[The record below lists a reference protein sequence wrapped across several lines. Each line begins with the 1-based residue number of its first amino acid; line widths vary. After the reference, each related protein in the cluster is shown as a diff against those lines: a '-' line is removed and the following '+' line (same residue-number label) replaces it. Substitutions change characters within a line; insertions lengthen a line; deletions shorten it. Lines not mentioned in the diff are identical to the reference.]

1 MTTLFIWLGAVMGFF
16 IIAYLGVEVYTR
28 WHSINQELCRLREDV
43 RDLQSYVRQMI
54 REIEKRAYTNYD
66 RIYKELANLQ
76 ENLERL
82 QRKER
87 KL

>member
-16 IIAYLGVEVYTR
+16 IIAYLGVEVYIR
-28 WHSINQELCRLREDV
+28 WYSMNQELCRLREDV
-43 RDLQSYVRQMI
+43 RDLQSYIHQRI

>member
-16 IIAYLGVEVYTR
+16 IIAYLGVEVYIR
-28 WHSINQELCRLREDV
+28 WYSMNQELCRLREDV
-43 RDLQSYVRQMI
+43 RNLQSYIHQRI

-76 ENLERL
+76 ENLEHL